1 MLRLTNLV
9 LARGAKRLLDGANLT
24 VHAGHKVG
32 LVGPNGSGKSSLF
45 ALIRG
50 ELHQDA
56 GAIELPSAW
65 TIAHVAQETPAVSTP
80 AIDYVLDGDAEL
92 RRVQRALRDAEATA
106 ETDPHAGGEQL
117 AELHHRFEAI
127 GGYGAR
133 ARAASLLAGLG
144 FSAARQSETVASFS
158 GGWRMRLNLAQ
169 ALMCRSD
176 LLLLDEPTNH
186 LDLDAVLW
194 LEDWLARYPGTLLL
208 IAHDRDFLDAVV
220 TEIAHLEGNKLRLYT
235 GNYAQFERERAMALA
250 LQHSAYV
257 KQQKQIAHLRSY
269 IDRFRAKATKAR
281 QAQSRIKAL
290 ERMEL
295 IAAAH
300 VDSPFSFEFPATG
313 IHARQLLKLDHATLG
328 YGDKPVLT
336 GVDWAILAGARIGL
350 LGPNGAGKSTLL
362 RAIAGELKPA
372 SGERL
377 AAQGLSIG
385 YFAQHQVEQL
395 RLDQSA
401 LWHLQQ
407 IEPGTREQAFRDFLG
422 GFDFRGDRVGAPVRE
437 FSGGEKARL
446 TLALLVRQRPNLLL
460 LDEPTN
466 HLDID
471 MREALTEAL
480 QDYTGALIVVAHDRH
495 LLRATADELWLVA
508 DGALAPF
515 DGDLDDYRQ
524 WVLAGRGREASATV
538 ADAAAL
544 TPDRK
549 TQKRVEAESR
559 QRLSELRKPL
569 QQKIERIERRI
580 DLMSTE
586 KRGLDEW
593 LATSDAYIEEN
604 KERLLASLARRGDL
618 AWELARDEAEWL
630 ELHEA
635 LERAAD

>member
-1 MLRLTNLV
+1 
-9 LARGAKRLLDGANLT
+9 
-24 VHAGHKVG
+24 
-32 LVGPNGSGKSSLF
+32 
-45 ALIRG
+45 
-50 ELHQDA
+50 
-56 GAIELPSAW
+56 
-65 TIAHVAQETPAVSTP
+65 
-80 AIDYVLDGDAEL
+80 
-92 RRVQRALRDAEATA
+92 
-106 ETDPHAGGEQL
+106 
-117 AELHHRFEAI
+117 
-127 GGYGAR
+127 
-133 ARAASLLAGLG
+133 
-144 FSAARQSETVASFS
+144 
-158 GGWRMRLNLAQ
+158 
-169 ALMCRSD
+169 
-176 LLLLDEPTNH
+176 
-186 LDLDAVLW
+186 
-194 LEDWLARYPGTLLL
+194 
-208 IAHDRDFLDAVV
+208 
-220 TEIAHLEGNKLRLYT
+220 
-235 GNYAQFERERAMALA
+235 
-250 LQHSAYV
+250 
-257 KQQKQIAHLRSY
+257 
-269 IDRFRAKATKAR
+269 
-281 QAQSRIKAL
+281 
-290 ERMEL
+290 MEL

-300 VDSPFSFEFPATG
+300 VDSPFSFEFPAAG

-336 GVDWAILAGARIGL
+336 DVDWAILAGARIGL

-377 AAQGLSIG
+377 TAQGLSIG

-422 GFDFRGDRVGAPVRE
+422 GFDFRGDRVSAPVRE

-524 WVLAGRGREASATV
+524 WVLAGRGREAVATV
-538 ADAAAL
+538 ADAAVLA
-544 TPDRK
+544 PDRK

-604 KERLLASLARRGDL
+604 KERLIASLARRGDL

-635 LERAAD
+635 LERAAG

>member
-1 MLRLTNLV
+1 MLRLDNITV
-9 LARGAKRLLDGANLT
+9 ARGSKRLLEGASLT
-24 VHAGHKVG
+24 VHPGHRVG
-32 LVGPNGSGKSSLF
+32 LVGANGCGKSTLF
-45 ALIRG
+45 ALLRG
-50 ELHQDA
+50 ELSQDA
-56 GAIELPSAW
+56 GEVTLPPAW
-65 TIAHVAQETPAVSTP
+65 VIAHVAQETPAVAAP

-92 RRVQRALRDAEATA
+92 RAVQRALQDAEAAA
-106 ETDPHAGGEQL
+106 EIDPHAGGERL

-127 GGYGAR
+127 GGYSAR

-144 FSAARQSETVASFS
+144 FGAERQSETVASFS

-235 GNYAQFERERAMALA
+235 GNYAQFERERALSLA

-300 VDSPFSFEFPATG
+300 VDSPFSFEFPPT
-313 IHARQLLKLDHATLG
+313 HVRARQLLKLDHATLG
-328 YGDKPVLT
+328 YGARPVLS
-336 GVDWAILAGARIGL
+336 GIDWAVLAGARIGL

-362 RAIAGELKPA
+362 RAIAGELTPI

-377 AAQGLSIG
+377 TAQGLAIG

-395 RLDQSA
+395 RLDQNA

-407 IEPGTREQAFRDFLG
+407 IEPGTREQLLRDFLG
-422 GFDFRGDRVGAPVRE
+422 GFDFRGDRVSAPVRE

-508 DGALAPF
+508 EGRLAPF

-524 WVLAGRGREASATV
+524 WVLTGRGREPPASD
-538 ADAAAL
+538 ADALPAA
-544 TPDRK
+544 PDRK
-549 TQKRVEAESR
+549 AQKRTEAEAR
-559 QRLSELRKPL
+559 QRLSDLRKPFL
-569 QQKIERIERRI
+569 QKIARLEQEI
-580 DLMSTE
+580 DALSAE

-593 LATSDAYIEEN
+593 LATPDAYLDDN
-604 KERLLASLARRGDL
+604 KERLTASLARHGDL
-618 AWELARDEAEWL
+618 AWQLARTEAEWL

-635 LERAAD
+635 LERAAG

>member
-1 MLRLTNLV
+1 MLRLSNLT
-9 LARGAKRLLDGANLT
+9 LSRGNKRLLEGASLA

-32 LVGPNGSGKSSLF
+32 LIGANGSGKSSLF
-45 ALIRG
+45 ALLRG
-50 ELHQDA
+50 ELSQDA
-56 GAIELPSAW
+56 GEVALPPAW
-65 TIAHVAQETPAVSTP
+65 VIAHVAQETPAVAAP

-106 ETDPHAGGEQL
+106 ETDSHAGGEQL

-144 FSAARQSETVASFS
+144 FSAARQSEPVASFS

-220 TEIAHLEGNKLRLYT
+220 TEIAHLESNKLRLYT
-235 GNYAQFERERAMALA
+235 GNYTQFERERALALA

-328 YGDKPVLT
+328 YGDKAILT
-336 GVDWAILAGARIGL
+336 DVDWAILAGARIGL

-524 WVLAGRGREASATV
+524 WVLAGRGREAATV
-538 ADAAAL
+538 ADAAVL

-586 KRGLDEW
+586 KRELDEW

-604 KERLLASLARRGDL
+604 KERLIASLARLGDL

-635 LERAAD
+635 LERAAG